1 MVHVGPGGRLKSA
14 EADLIG
20 RCKQG
25 DRRAFQE
32 LVEKYQ
38 RRAYGIAFGML
49 RNRDDAM
56 DAAQEAFVKVF
67 RNMKSFKGDSSFYT
81 WFYRI
86 VVNVCIDHCRKR
98 AKMKPVEY
106 DETFRRR
113 DERQDVVP
121 LSGNTRDMHPEVQFE
136 QGELSKVLNA
146 AIESLSENHRTIILL
161 REIEGMSYEDIAEAV
176 GVHVGTVMS
185 RLHHARKNLQKALK
199 PYLEASG
206 SDYAK
211 RAGAGVR
218 KKS

>member
-1 MVHVGPGGRLKSA
+1 MKSA
-14 EADLIG
+14 EAELIG
-20 RCKQG
+20 RCQQG

-67 RNMKSFKGDSSFYT
+67 RNIKSFKGDSSFYT

-136 QGELSKVLNA
+136 QVLGMARPQFYAMSKVEQMR
-146 AIESLSENHRTIILL
+146 IKQE
-161 REIEGMSYEDIAEAV
+161 V
-176 GVHVGTVMS
+176 G
-185 RLHHARKNLQKALK
+185 LF
-199 PYLEASG
+199 
-206 SDYAK
+206 
-211 RAGAGVR
+211 
-218 KKS
+218 